1 MSDSM
6 AQKMKRKL
14 SAKSVTAIVL
24 FGAIILVFVFFGLPG
39 QMGAGVGSAAQVNN
53 TFISFADYQ
62 QEEKRISQQYQQM
75 FNMDIGPQ
83 RQFIR
88 QQALE
93 GLIRMELI
101 SQAAAK
107 NGILATDAEVRDFIT
122 KDIPA
127 FQQDGFFQREFYM
140 GYLNSVRMSP
150 VVFEDKVRKD
160 ILNIRTRSLFE
171 GAAKP
176 FSAELSKNREASS
189 FKVNVAFVKFDTS
202 KVKDLPQEQADE
214 IVKSIETALKEGNE
228 AALAP
233 LLKKVN
239 AQWEETGF
247 ADITAELNPKLG
259 SQIATEAVLEL
270 SKNTPL
276 LSRLVRDGSQ
286 KFILK
291 YKASKVEEPATSKAD
306 LEMAEK
312 RRGDSLFN
320 SWVSQFRDRSNVK
333 INQQVLSM

>member
-39 QMGAGVGSAAQVNN
+39 QMGAGVGSVARVNN
-53 TFISFADYQ
+53 AFISFADYQ
-62 QEEKRISQQYQQM
+62 QEESRISQQYQQM

-88 QQALE
+88 QQAVD
-93 GLIRMELI
+93 GLVRMELI
-101 SQAAAK
+101 SQVAEK
-107 NGILATDAEVRDFIT
+107 SGILATDAEVRDFIT
-122 KDIPA
+122 KDITA

-140 GYLNSVRMSP
+140 GYLSSVRMTP
-150 VVFEDKVRKD
+150 VIFEGKVRKD
-160 ILNIRTRSLFE
+160 ILNIRTRGLFE

-176 FSAELSKNREASS
+176 FAAEKTKAEEANS

-202 KVKDLPQEQADE
+202 KVKDMTPEQADE
-214 IVKSIETALKEGNE
+214 VVKSIETALKEGNE
-228 AALAP
+228 AVLAP
-233 LLKKVN
+233 LLSKVN
-239 AQWEETGF
+239 AKWDETGF
-247 ADITAELNPKLG
+247 VDVTSDNNPKLG
-259 SQIATEAVLEL
+259 SQIASEAVMDLKKA
-270 SKNTPL
+270 SPL
-276 LSRLVRDGSQ
+276 LPRLVRDGSQ

-291 YKASKVEEPATSKAD
+291 YKGTKIEAAKASAAD
-306 LEMAEK
+306 QEMAEK

-320 SWVSQFRDRSNVK
+320 AWVSQFRDNSNVK
-333 INQQVLSM
+333 VNQQVLSM

>member
-1 MSDSM
+1 MTDSM

-62 QEEKRISQQYQQM
+62 QEERRISQQYQQM

-88 QQALE
+88 QQALD
-93 GLIRMELI
+93 GLVRMELV

-107 NGILATDAEVRDFIT
+107 NGILATDVEVRDFIT

-127 FQQDGFFQREFYM
+127 FQQDGFFQREYYM

-150 VVFEDKVRKD
+150 AVFEGKVRKD
-160 ILNIRTRSLFE
+160 ILTIRTRGLFE

-176 FSAELSKNREASS
+176 FAAEIAKAKEANA

-202 KVKDLPQEQADE
+202 KVKDLTPEQGEE
-214 IVKSIETALKEGNE
+214 IVKSIEAALKEGKE
-228 AALAP
+228 EALAP

-247 ADITAELNPKLG
+247 TDVTMELNPKLG
-259 SQIATEAVLEL
+259 SQIASEAVMEL
-270 SKNTPL
+270 TKTSPL
-276 LSRLVRDGSQ
+276 LPRLIRDGSQ

-291 YKASKVEEPATSKAD
+291 YKGSKVEATPTAAAD
-306 LEMAEK
+306 MEMAEK

-320 SWVSQFRDRSNVK
+320 SWINQFRAKSNVK
-333 INQQVLSM
+333 VNQQVLSM